1 LPADAHLA
9 IIPLEVMAEPKIISF
24 SNVSKSYRT
33 GKLTT
38 RVLHEVDFEVER
50 GELVAVVGTSGS
62 GKSTLLNIIGGL
74 DRGYSGSAC
83 VVGQDLAT
91 LTDARLS
98 RFRNTQVGFVFQ
110 QFNLLEHLSCAENV
124 ALPAIFA
131 PGKISD
137 ASQRAQH
144 ALDKVGI
151 GDRAADLPANLSG
164 GQKQRVAIARAL
176 FNSPPLLLCD
186 EPTGNLDT
194 STGKQI
200 IDLFSLLNKEDG
212 ITLIIVTHE
221 ARVSTASDRVV
232 RLEDG
237 RISGEEG
244 RAGDPGVEEA
254 PGNAPEGP
262 SVASEGGS

>member
-1 LPADAHLA
+1 MP
-9 IIPLEVMAEPKIISF
+9 EQKIISF
-24 SNVSKSYRT
+24 SSVSKSYRT
-33 GKLTT
+33 GRLTT

-74 DRGYSGSAC
+74 DRGYSGSAR
-83 VVGQDLAT
+83 VAGHDLAT
-91 LTDARLS
+91 LSDARLS

-131 PGKISD
+131 PGKVSD
-137 ASQRAQH
+137 AARLAQRA
-144 ALDKVGI
+144 LDRVGI

-176 FNSPPLLLCD
+176 FNNPPLLLCD

-194 STGKQI
+194 STGRQI
-200 IDLFSLLNKEDG
+200 IDTFSRLNKEDG

-237 RISGEEG
+237 RISGEA
-244 RAGDPGVEEA
+244 AGGQGTLGVEGAAESA
-254 PGNAPEGP
+254 AEGP